1 MVFGVLDRSIEAK
14 DFLDILLDYRSDGGE
29 TFTKKD
35 IVPFLYVNLLHAIE
49 SCFNLVSLRWKLQFS
64 LNLF

>member
-29 TFTKKD
+29 TFTKKG
-35 IVPFLYVNLLHAIE
+35 IIPFLFVTLL
-49 SCFNLVSLRWKLQFS
+49 L
-64 LNLF
+64 LFVTLLLDHY